1 MKGQTETDNVRV
13 VPTIIKNKW
22 LYWQFKAWKGSQI
35 NPLSGAL
42 LSGSPL
48 PLTSKII
55 K

>member
-13 VPTIIKNKW
+13 VTTIIKKW
-22 LYWQFKAWKGSQI
+22 LYLQFKGWKGSQI
-35 NPLSGAL
+35 NP

-55 K
+55 R